1 MINRINTRIS
11 TVIGFVAAVGLAAAV
26 GGSVVAWGQG
36 APPATEGAPAAGGG
50 PAVTEFK
57 PSMSDLMNMLVQPRH
72 IKLYYAG
79 KSQNWTLA
87 AFEVGELKNALA
99 RVGRTIPVYRKM
111 SVDTAVTS
119 IIADKIKAL
128 DAAIKAKDEAQFMT
142 AYGETTQAC
151 NACHQGLDHPF
162 VKIKVPA
169 EDFYPDQE
177 FAP

>member
-1 MINRINTRIS
+1 MKRQVNKQALTAFGLIAS
-11 TVIGFVAAVGLAAAV
+11 LGLAVLCGAV
-26 GGSVVAWGQG
+26 EAVAQG
-36 APPATEGAPAAGGG
+36 APPAGEGAPAAGGP

-87 AFEVGELKNALA
+87 AFEVNELKNALA
-99 RVGRTIPVYRKM
+99 RIGRTIPVYRKM

-119 IIADKIKAL
+119 IIADKIKAV

-142 AYGETTQAC
+142 AYGETTQGC

-169 EDFYPDQE
+169 ESNFPDQE